1 MNTKVINM
9 SKYKPLWDWIIANK
23 DSDFKLSY
31 AEIEE
36 ILDFSLD
43 HSFLT
48 YKKELNDYG
57 FLVDKISMKDKTIS
71 FKKD

>member
-1 MNTKVINM
+1 M
-9 SKYKPLWDWIIANK
+9 SKYKPLWDWIVANK

-57 FLVDKISMKDKTIS
+57 FLVDKISIKDKTIS

>member
-1 MNTKVINM
+1 M

-57 FLVDKISMKDKTIS
+57 FLVDKISIKDKTIS

>member
-1 MNTKVINM
+1 M

>member
-1 MNTKVINM
+1 M
-9 SKYKPLWDWIIANK
+9 SKYKPLWDWIVANK

-57 FLVDKISMKDKTIS
+57 FLVDKISMKNKTIS